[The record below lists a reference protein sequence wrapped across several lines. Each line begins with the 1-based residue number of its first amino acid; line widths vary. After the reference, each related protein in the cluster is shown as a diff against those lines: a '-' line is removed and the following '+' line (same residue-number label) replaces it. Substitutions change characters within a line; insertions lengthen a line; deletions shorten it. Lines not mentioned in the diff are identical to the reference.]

1 MNVSIQSLGIDRLG
15 VDERLEL
22 VEEILASLAD
32 EAEAYSLTDAQKAEL
47 DQRLASYEQNP
58 DDLVSLPGNLETT
71 DDNLAL
77 SE

>member
-32 EAEAYSLTDAQKAEL
+32 EAEPYPLTNAQKTEL

-58 DDLVSLPGNLETT
+58 DDLVSLQEVMASVSSRLKR
-71 DDNLAL
+71 
-77 SE
+77 

>member
-15 VDERLEL
+15 IDERLEL

-32 EAEAYSLTDAQKAEL
+32 DAQAYTPTVAQKSEL

-58 DDLVSLPGNLETT
+58 GDIVPLHEVMASVANRLKL
-71 DDNLAL
+71 
-77 SE
+77 